1 MPYTREN
8 YNFYIITV
16 HHCGLALINAILV
29 CFTNYSRSDVFAA
42 KDGKKL
48 LLLLLLLLLSL
59 LSFCYILFET
69 NLKLYHSPSPK
80 QLHVY
85 NTGPF

>member
-1 MPYTREN
+1 MPYKREN

-42 KDGKKL
+42 KDGKNYYYYYY
-48 LLLLLLLLLSL
+48 
-59 LSFCYILFET
+59 CYCYCYYHY
-69 NLKLYHSPSPK
+69 YHSVTYS
-80 QLHVY
+80 
-85 NTGPF
+85 

>member
-29 CFTNYSRSDVFAA
+29 CFTNYSRSDVFIA
-42 KDGKKL
+42 KDGKN
-48 LLLLLLLLLSL
+48 
-59 LSFCYILFET
+59 YYYYYYYYYYHY
-69 NLKLYHSPSPK
+69 YHSVTYS
-80 QLHVY
+80 
-85 NTGPF
+85 

>member
-42 KDGKKL
+42 KDGKKN
-48 LLLLLLLLLSL
+48 
-59 LSFCYILFET
+59 YYYYYYYYYYHY
-69 NLKLYHSPSPK
+69 YHSVTYS
-80 QLHVY
+80 
-85 NTGPF
+85 